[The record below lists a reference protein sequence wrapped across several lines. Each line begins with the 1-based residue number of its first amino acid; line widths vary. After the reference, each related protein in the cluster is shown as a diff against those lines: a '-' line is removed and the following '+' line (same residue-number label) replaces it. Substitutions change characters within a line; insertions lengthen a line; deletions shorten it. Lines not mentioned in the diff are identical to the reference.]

1 MLLATEG
8 SVGSRWTK
16 LELTE
21 DIVADLATEPDIADI
36 LNLDDL
42 TLETYIQSA
51 IIEHLSMRV
60 GATCRVK

>member
-16 LELTE
+16 MELTE
-21 DIVADLATEPDIADI
+21 DIAADLAAEPDIANI
-36 LNLDDL
+36 LHLGDF

-51 IIEHLSMRV
+51 IMEHLLRV
-60 GATCRVK
+60 GATCQEK